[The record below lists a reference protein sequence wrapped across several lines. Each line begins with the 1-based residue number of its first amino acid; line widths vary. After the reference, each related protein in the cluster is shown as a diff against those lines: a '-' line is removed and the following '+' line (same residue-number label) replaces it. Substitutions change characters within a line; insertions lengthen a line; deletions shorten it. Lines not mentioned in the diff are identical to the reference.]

1 LAQAEALRE
10 PDTRELAG
18 RTDLRGRAF
27 VTIDPAT
34 ARDHDD
40 AVFVETEGGG
50 FRLWVAIADV
60 SHWVEPG
67 SPIDR
72 EAQRR
77 GNSVYFPDRAIP
89 MLPERLSGDVCSLR
103 PDVDRLVLAVEMV
116 FDARGERGRTRFHSA
131 VIRSRA
137 KLTYE
142 LAADAIERGDEG
154 VPEAL
159 MLRDLA
165 RLTRLLGERRRAAGS
180 LDFELPSASFQLDE
194 RGYPIG
200 LGPAARND
208 AHRAI
213 EEAMLAANRA
223 VAEWLVDRDV
233 PAVYRVHEPPAPPDL
248 ERLTTEL
255 LALGLVDGGCAHALT
270 ARELARALE
279 RAVGS
284 PAERWIHQLALRSMK
299 RARYSA
305 QSIPHYALGFE
316 HYVHFTSPIRRYA
329 DLAVHRALRAALAG
343 DAPALTRARA
353 EAIAVRSSYRERV
366 AMLAEREMDQ
376 IKACVL
382 LRPHVGER
390 HEGTVTGLARHG
402 LYVTLDAWWVEGL
415 VHVSRLPEFTELSE
429 NGRALVSA
437 SARYELGDRVVVTIA
452 SADPVAARID
462 FELEARP
469 RRRSS

>member
-1 LAQAEALRE
+1 
-10 PDTRELAG
+10 
-18 RTDLRGRAF
+18 
-27 VTIDPAT
+27 
-34 ARDHDD
+34 
-40 AVFVETEGGG
+40 
-50 FRLWVAIADV
+50 
-60 SHWVEPG
+60 
-67 SPIDR
+67 
-72 EAQRR
+72 
-77 GNSVYFPDRAIP
+77 
-89 MLPERLSGDVCSLR
+89 
-103 PDVDRLVLAVEMV
+103 
-116 FDARGERGRTRFHSA
+116 
-131 VIRSRA
+131 
-137 KLTYE
+137 YE

-200 LGPAARND
+200 LGPAARNA

-213 EEAMLAANRA
+213 EEAMLAATRA
-223 VAEWLVDRDV
+223 VAVGLGDRAV

-343 DAPALTRARA
+343 DAPALTR
-353 EAIAVRSSYRERV
+353 
-366 AMLAEREMDQ
+366 
-376 IKACVL
+376 
-382 LRPHVGER
+382 
-390 HEGTVTGLARHG
+390 
-402 LYVTLDAWWVEGL
+402 
-415 VHVSRLPEFTELSE
+415 
-429 NGRALVSA
+429 
-437 SARYELGDRVVVTIA
+437 
-452 SADPVAARID
+452 
-462 FELEARP
+462 
-469 RRRSS
+469 